1 MATFRLTYSGRP
13 FSGLANLGGTSCSSS
28 WPHLGRVSSTAQS
41 SRRVSSAALSSAASS
56 DSSPPV
62 VSPVSLSPSSS
73 SSADLSPVASASV
86 PPLSNSSSC
95 VLSSPAACASPCP
108 SSSSSRSFPLGIK
121 QTLPRHI
128 LRATGDQPSSSSSMS
143 ALAAKPPKSP
153 CSLSVDTCKDSS
165 PSELVVY
172 ERRDGKRWV
181 HRHQLSLYLSHAVGL
196 GYFRAQFEDSSVTPA
211 AVFDCLSH
219 LVRPPVHAARS
230 EEDEGDEGG
239 ERRQNK
245 QVDGAPDGDGERV
258 TAQDL
263 SEFMKNCVASRYRDV
278 DVLDVV
284 TDVLSA
290 LLIGSADL
298 PLLVDIA
305 SSCIALSLLRP
316 KLFTAIASRL
326 LVLLPPAPASG
337 SSPLDAAALSPR
349 QAVRLVE
356 SFSQQ
361 RFRHPDVLPLLFLS
375 LSPSLPFLSPRLA
388 CRLLHAVAGLG
399 ACAAPAETVQ
409 LLLSRVAS
417 GLGDCVGRPGC
428 ESETHCQTATGD
440 HRMIQQP
447 SDLPESEFLEKQIQG
462 QKLQP
467 QSALADL
474 TKATH
479 ALLLLE
485 IELEQKP
492 LLESLLTAMAPEI
505 FDRPVEFW
513 SSSPAG
519 PSLHRR
525 LLLIRTA
532 LRHLH
537 RDTIYNSL
545 PTMVRQA
552 FRRLH
557 RIEITSP
564 PRSPT
569 HFVTR
574 MSALLTRLR
583 IAHFCYA
590 IRGPLVFD
598 VLERDRPIVWQCN
611 TADRFYVNSAEKTTA
626 VKLQERITQAMGLKV
641 GNCEYWQW
649 MKMKRKRTRLEYIRM
664 QRYYIL
670 KDRRQ
675 HDPDFEGWTLPLV
688 HHMHR
693 RNRLHYDYY
702 FPNYTPLSRVEY

>member
-1 MATFRLTYSGRP
+1 MATLRLTSSGRP
-13 FSGLANLGGTSCSSS
+13 LSGLVKLGGTSCSSS
-28 WPHLGRVSSTAQS
+28 WAHLGKVSSTAQS
-41 SRRVSSAALSSAASS
+41 SRCVSSSALSSAASS
-56 DSSPPV
+56 DSSPA
-62 VSPVSLSPSSS
+62 VSPVFLSPSSP
-73 SSADLSPVASASV
+73 SSADLSVATACV
-86 PPLSNSSSC
+86 PPLSNPSACAISP
-95 VLSSPAACASPCP
+95 PAACASPLP

-121 QTLPRHI
+121 QTLPRHV
-128 LRATGDQPSSSSSMS
+128 LRATGDQPSSSSSLS
-143 ALAAKPPKSP
+143 GPAAAPPKSP

-165 PSELVVY
+165 LSELVVY
-172 ERRDGKRWV
+172 ERRDGTRWV
-181 HRHQLSLYLSHAVGL
+181 GRHQLSLYLSHAVGL

-211 AVFDCLSH
+211 SVFDCLSH
-219 LVRPPVHAARS
+219 FVRPPAHASRS

-239 ERRQNK
+239 EGRHNK
-245 QVDGAPDGDGERV
+245 QEDEAQDGDRERV

-290 LLIGSADL
+290 LLIDTAGL

-337 SSPLDAAALSPR
+337 SLPLDAASLSPR

-356 SFSQQ
+356 SFSHQ
-361 RFRHPDVLPLLFLS
+361 RIRHPEVLPLLLLS
-375 LSPSLPFLSPRLA
+375 LSPSLPVLSPRLA
-388 CRLLHAVAGLG
+388 CRLLNAIAGLG
-399 ACAAPAETVQ
+399 ACAAPADTVQ
-409 LLLSRVAS
+409 LLLRRVAS
-417 GLGDCVGRPGC
+417 GLGDCGGDPGC
-428 ESETHCQTATGD
+428 ESETPCEKVTGG
-440 HRMIQQP
+440 HRVTKQAPGLQ
-447 SDLPESEFLEKQIQG
+447 ESELLEKQIPG
-462 QKLQP
+462 QNRQP
-467 QSALADL
+467 QLTLADL
-474 TKATH
+474 TKAAH

-485 IELEQKP
+485 MELEQKP

-505 FDRPVEFW
+505 FDRPVGFW

-557 RIEITSP
+557 RIEIASP

-598 VLERDRPIVWQCN
+598 VLERDRRIVWQCN
-611 TADRFYVNSAEKTTA
+611 TVDRFYVNSAEKTTA